1 MIVPEFWAEARIQK
15 RFPDRQITVRRF
27 GWSDSSQGD
36 AQRHADERVE
46 EAFAAIV
53 SGKELP
59 RREQKVRYNG
69 ADGLPIREEIVHRFE
84 QSVVT
89 RNSYG
94 AKCLNTPDV
103 FFADVDFRPME
114 LSCSLVFGCLLFAF
128 PTAAATAHFTESP
141 VFGVVA
147 FFLVVAGLPMLVQF
161 SRRLGAK
168 VRGGRERV
176 VMHRI
181 DTFLASR
188 LDWHLRVYRTPN
200 GFRILAMHDTFDPRS
215 EEVEKV
221 FRALGVDPVYRLMCQ
236 KQNCFRARLTAKPW
250 RIGIGQR
257 LKPRPGVWPIKESRM
272 EERRRWID
280 EYDSSAANYS
290 ACEFVK
296 AIGAVHR
303 VSSAA
308 QAVCDFHDRVCSV
321 DDGLPLA

>member
-27 GWSDSSQGD
+27 GWSDTSQDD
-36 AQRHADERVE
+36 AQRHADERVQ
-46 EAFAAIV
+46 EAFAQIV
-53 SGKELP
+53 SGQELP

-69 ADGLPIREEIVHRFE
+69 ADGLPIREEIVERIGD
-84 QSVVT
+84 SVVT

-103 FFADVDFRPME
+103 FFADIDFPSSE
-114 LSCSLVFGCLLFAF
+114 VSCSLAVGSLFLAF
-128 PTAAATAHFTESP
+128 LAAAVTALWTASFF
-141 VFGVVA
+141 FGVIGFVVV
-147 FFLVVAGLPMLVQF
+147 LVGVPILVQYLK
-161 SRRLGAK
+161 RVVMR

-176 VMHRI
+176 AMNRI
-181 DTFLASR
+181 DAFSASH

-221 FRALGVDPVYRLMCQ
+221 FRVLGVDSVYRLMCQ

-250 RIGIGQR
+250 RIGIGQH

-272 EERRRWID
+272 EERRTWIE

-308 QAVCDFHDRVCSV
+308 QAVCDVHDRVCSAH
-321 DDGLPLA
+321 DGLAIA